1 LPRILKS
8 AAVLDRGTKLALFAM
23 GVGVLVIA
31 NDFTALNVALPAM
44 EQDFDVD
51 VGTIQW
57 TVNAYVLV
65 FGMGLVTGGRLA
77 DLLGRRKI
85 FFVGTALF
93 ATFSLLGGIAQTA
106 PWLIG
111 ARVGMGVGGA
121 LMWPAILGMTFAALP
136 KERAGL
142 AGGLVLGVAGLGNA
156 VGPLIGGVLTDEL
169 SWRWIFFLNIPVAAC
184 AAFFTARYVHQPPVE
199 NAERRIDYAGIATV
213 SGGLVALL
221 VGLDQAVDWGW
232 TDWRVL
238 GLFVLAVLL
247 LTGFALIE
255 RRVGEAALIPPDVIA
270 NRAFR
275 SACLTVLMISA
286 VFFTIVLYG
295 PQLMEKILGWSALKA
310 GFGMLPMLGLFAVV
324 AFAAGRL
331 YERIGGRP
339 VILGG
344 TACLAAGPLL
354 LSFFGAD
361 SGFAALIPGLAVTGI
376 GAGLFYPSI
385 TTAAVTM
392 LDAARSSL
400 AGGIT
405 YMFQIAGGAV
415 GLGLTTA
422 LFTSR
427 SEDAVISDAT
437 EAGLRMTGEQAAV
450 IHGYLAGTEPGRA
463 AFQDF
468 DTSVADR
475 VLDVVRESF
484 VTGVAFSLRVIAAI
498 ALIGLV
504 IAIFGVR
511 LGEQSEAAPAP
522 AEA

>member
-1 LPRILKS
+1 
-8 AAVLDRGTKLALFAM
+8 VLDRGTKLALFAM

-77 DLLGRRKI
+77 DMLGRRKI
-85 FFVGTALF
+85 FFVGTAFF
-93 ATFSLLGGIAQTA
+93 AGFSLLGGIAQTA
-106 PWLIG
+106 PELIG

-142 AGGLVLGVAGLGNA
+142 AGGLVLGIAGLGNA
-156 VGPLIGGVLTDEL
+156 LGPLIGGVLTDEL

-184 AAFFTARYVHQPPVE
+184 AAFFTARYVRQPPVE
-199 NAERRIDYAGIATV
+199 DAERRIDYAGIATV

-221 VGLDQAVDWGW
+221 LGLDQAVDWGW

-238 GLFVLAVLL
+238 GLFVLAILL

-255 RRVGEAALIPPDVIA
+255 RRVGEAALIPPDVIS

-275 SACLTVLMISA
+275 AACLTVLMISA
-286 VFFTIVLYG
+286 VFFAIVLYG

-310 GFGMLPMLGLFAVV
+310 GAGMLPMLGLFAIV
-324 AFAAGRL
+324 AFLAGRL

-339 VILGG
+339 VILAG

-361 SGFAALIPGLAVTGI
+361 SAYAAMVPGLAVTGI

-392 LDAARSSL
+392 LDEARSSL

-405 YMFQIAGGAV
+405 YMFQIAGGAI

-427 SEDAVISDAT
+427 SEDAVVSDGA

-463 AFQDF
+463 AFADF

-498 ALIGLV
+498 ALVGLV
-504 IAIFGVR
+504 IAILGVR
-511 LGEQSEAAPAP
+511 LSEQPEAAPAP

>member
-1 LPRILKS
+1 M
-8 AAVLDRGTKLALFAM
+8 ALFAM

-77 DLLGRRKI
+77 DMLGRRKI
-85 FFVGTALF
+85 FFVGTAFF
-93 ATFSLLGGIAQTA
+93 AGFSLLGGIAQTA
-106 PWLIG
+106 PELIG

-136 KERAGL
+136 RERAGL
-142 AGGLVLGVAGLGNA
+142 AGGLILGIAGLGNA

-184 AAFFTARYVHQPPVE
+184 AVFFTARYVHQPPVE
-199 NAERRIDYAGIATV
+199 DAERRIDYAGIATV

-221 VGLDQAVDWGW
+221 LGLDQAVDWGW
-232 TDWRVL
+232 TDPRVL
-238 GLFVLAVLL
+238 GLFILAVVLL
-247 LTGFALIE
+247 AGFAVIE
-255 RRVGEAALIPPDVIA
+255 RRVGEAALIPPDVISH
-270 NRAFR
+270 RAFR
-275 SACLTVLMISA
+275 AACLTVLMISA
-286 VFFTIVLYG
+286 VFFSIILYG

-310 GFGMLPMLGLFAVV
+310 GFGMLPMLALFAVV
-324 AFAAGRL
+324 AFVAGRL

-339 VILGG
+339 VILAG

-361 SGFAALIPGLAVTGI
+361 SGFGALVPGLMVTGI

-392 LDAARSSL
+392 LDEARSSL

-427 SEDAVISDAT
+427 SEDAVVSDAT
-437 EAGLRMTGEQAAV
+437 EAGLRLTGEQAAV
-450 IHGYLAGTEPGRA
+450 IHGYLAGTEPGQA
-463 AFQDF
+463 AFNKF

-498 ALIGLV
+498 ALVGLL
-504 IAIFGVR
+504 IAILGVR
-511 LGEQSEAAPAP
+511 LGEQPEAAPVP